1 MCKNFKSIFVLHD
14 VVNYK
19 KKKKQKTMTLEADD
33 F

>member
-19 KKKKQKTMTLEADD
+19 KKQKTMTLEADD